1 MPLSLRNLRCF
12 LKKIYMTMI
21 NACIWIIWLDYL
33 NVFLQSSILVIL
45 DLARSRKAKILC
57 KKNLTQKTTKYS
69 CIFSG
74 KTVFKTGFGDAISQC
89 NFYNCVALFWRW
101 FYFHTC
107 SPFLTAWRP
116 RQLFAS
122 QNVDMNMVNGL
133 TAFNPIVDHQAVAFI
148 KPTLLS
154 NLASYQKAVT

>member
-1 MPLSLRNLRCF
+1 
-12 LKKIYMTMI
+12 MI

-33 NVFLQSSILVIL
+33 NVFFHRSILVIL

-57 KKNLTQKTTKYS
+57 KKIWHKKPQSIPAFLVAKLFLKRGLVMQFPNAIFTTVY
-69 CIFSG
+69 
-74 KTVFKTGFGDAISQC
+74 
-89 NFYNCVALFWRW
+89 LFWRW

-107 SPFLTAWRP
+107 PLFLTAWRP

-154 NLASYQKAVT
+154 NLTGYQKAMP